1 MAFGQ
6 RLRDVVKF
14 YRYTQDEFAQIIGTS
29 KANLFNYFAD
39 KTKPNIEV
47 MARLKK
53 KHANLNL
60 EWLIIGN
67 GDMLLKRSGNPDE
80 DFLPTDTAAEPA
92 GIYGCKELLDEKDK
106 RIKTLE
112 EMVQIQKESI
122 KRLEQEKLAK

>member
-6 RLRDVVKF
+6 RLRHVVKF

-47 MARLKK
+47 IAKLKK

-60 EWLIIGN
+60 EWLITGK
-67 GDMLLKRSGNPDE
+67 GDMLLKRSSNPDD
-80 DFLPTDTAAEPA
+80 DFLPPDTAEEPS
-92 GIYGCKELLDEKDK
+92 GKYGCKELLEEKDK

-112 EMVQIQKESI
+112 EMVQIQKETI
-122 KRLEQEKLAK
+122 KRFEKEEG

>member
-6 RLRDVVKF
+6 RLRSVVKF

-47 MARLKK
+47 IARLKR

-60 EWLIIGN
+60 DWLIIGK
-67 GDMLLKRSGNPDE
+67 GEMLIKHSGNPDD
-80 DFLPTDTAAEPA
+80 DFFPMDTTDEEGPFAK
-92 GIYGCKELLDEKDK
+92 YGCKELLEEKDK

-112 EMVQIQKESI
+112 EMVQIQKETI
-122 KRLEQEKLAK
+122 ARFEKGK

>member
-14 YRYTQDEFAQIIGTS
+14 YRYTQDEFAEIIGTS

-47 MARLKK
+47 IAKLKN

-60 EWLIIGN
+60 DWLITGKGEMLIKHQNSLHDDFISN
-67 GDMLLKRSGNPDE
+67 G
-80 DFLPTDTAAEPA
+80 TAEEP
-92 GIYGCKELLDEKDK
+92 ISKYGCKELLEEKDK

-112 EMVQIQKESI
+112 EMVQIQKETI
-122 KRLEQEKLAK
+122 KRFEKGH

>member
-14 YRYTQDEFAQIIGTS
+14 YRYTQDEFSEIIGTS

-47 MARLKK
+47 IAKLKN

-60 EWLIIGN
+60 DWLITGKGEMLIKHQNSVHDDLNSSGTSEP
-67 GDMLLKRSGNPDE
+67 LLK
-80 DFLPTDTAAEPA
+80 
-92 GIYGCKELLDEKDK
+92 YGCKELLEEKDK

-112 EMVQIQKESI
+112 EMVQIQKETI
-122 KRLEQEKLAK
+122 KRLEKER